1 MAKNGVDPLT
11 GQKTVNLT
19 EDGIPTTFNFVDK
32 GKPGLFND
40 IGDGGTYDSI
50 LYDKNGNQVGSSTTE
65 FVFVKQLGN
74 DTFKADITN
83 TLDFGN
89 GNTITLDGTINVQKF
104 EALKP
109 ANIDIVGGTGIYED
123 VRGKATI
130 NQLELNVLDN
140 VGISL
145 QII

>member
-1 MAKNGVDPLT
+1 MAKNGVDPWT
-11 GQKTVNLT
+11 GQKTVNLI
-19 EDGIPTTFNFVDK
+19 EDGIESNFNFFDK

-40 IGDGGTYDSI
+40 IGDGGIYDSI
-50 LYDKNGNQVGSSTTE
+50 LYDENGNQVGFTTTE
-65 FVFVKQLGN
+65 FVFVKELGN
-74 DTFKADITN
+74 DTFKAEITN
-83 TLDFGN
+83 TLNFGN
-89 GNTITLDGTINVQKF
+89 DDTITLGGTINVQKF

-109 ANIDIVGGTGIYED
+109 ANIDIIGGTGIYED

-130 NQLELNVLDN
+130 NQLQLNVLDE